1 MSKTI
6 DELRAQSERIANATQ
21 AGENTASRVGGTIT
35 DIVDHIAS
43 LEDGNGAVAN
53 IAQGAVGRDNI
64 DNGAVD
70 EYAIADGA
78 VKTSK
83 IADAAVVAS
92 KLAQGAVTT
101 DALADD
107 AVTTDKIAQGA
118 VTADVIADA
127 VKSLQWSE
135 VQFTDIDALSEV
147 SSLNTITAYKV
158 KSGTRTYGYMLMT
171 MDRGS
176 NQIAQYMITSMILP
190 SEEYDYHQQSIY
202 VRTFSLRGSYES
214 AQGTWS
220 TWRKM
225 VSTFN
230 EKLSFSSDGR
240 SETYGAEIGKTIDL
254 TASDVY
260 KLKEVLNSYVKKAS
274 VERGKDDNYNV
285 LKLTLQD
292 NSEVKVEIQDR
303 NYIADSAVT
312 TEKIAAGAI
321 DTSRIANGAV
331 TNAKIAAGAVT
342 TEKIAQ
348 GAITRDNI
356 GNGVVGS
363 YELVDGAVTTEKI
376 SNKAVTTDKIA
387 QGAVTTEK
395 LDSELSNAIH
405 TNTDAINQLFDI
417 VKEPYAYGIEFDTEI
432 SSPKCTR
439 IGNMA
444 FHRTLPIQSNM
455 RGCLLDDDGNV
466 VEYLDPNDWTS
477 NVRDGSKGQVMVE
490 IPTHYRKF
498 EEEGTKRRVLLSEL
512 PLMGYHKV
520 PKCYV
525 SAYEATVERSTQKLC
540 SVVNDGE
547 DYRGGNN
554 NADLD
559 GTYKSLLGRPCTSI
573 SRTLFRSYA
582 RKRKSG
588 STEWNCYTYDVHK
601 TLFWLFVVEY
611 ATLNSQASYNS
622 EPTSEGYRQG
632 GLGVGVSN
640 WNWSNWQT
648 FNGNCPFVPC
658 GYTDSI
664 GNRTGVVSYTAK
676 NDDESISKTFD
687 VTRYRGVENPFGHI
701 WKWADGCNIQVS
713 ASQENGGT
721 GLSKAFICHNPANF
735 QDSNY
740 ANYSHVGNIDRV
752 GGYIKEVL
760 FGVGGEILPKLVGG
774 GSTTYFCDNHY
785 TDTKQSGE
793 ALRGLLFGGYAGD
806 GEYVGLACAG
816 SYVVPSIPI
825 SYFGSRLCFI
835 PSEA

>member
-6 DELRAQSERIANATQ
+6 DELRSQSERIANATQ

-53 IAQGAVGRDNI
+53 IAHGAVGRDNI

-92 KLAQGAVTT
+92 KLAQGAVNT

-118 VTADVIADA
+118 ITADVLADA

-135 VQFTDIDALSEV
+135 VQLTDIDALSEV
-147 SSLNTITAYKV
+147 SSLNAITAYKV
-158 KSGTRTYGYMLMT
+158 KSGKTTCGYMFMT
-171 MDRGS
+171 IDLGT
-176 NQIAQYMITSMILP
+176 NQIAQYMITSLILP
-190 SEEYDYHQQSIY
+190 SDYSYDYNQQSLY
-202 VRTFSLRGSYES
+202 VRTFARKGSYES

-230 EKLSFSSDGR
+230 DKLSFSSDGR
-240 SETYGAEIGKTIDL
+240 SETYGSEIGKTIDL
-254 TASDVY
+254 TATDVY
-260 KLKEVLNSYVKKAS
+260 KLKEIVD
-274 VERGKDDNYNV
+274 RGVTTDK
-285 LKLTLQD
+285 
-292 NSEVKVEIQDR
+292 
-303 NYIADSAVT
+303 IADKAVT
-312 TEKIAAGAI
+312 NEKIA
-321 DTSRIANGAV
+321 DGAV
-331 TNAKIAAGAVT
+331 TVT
-342 TEKIAQ
+342 KIAQ
-348 GAITRDNI
+348 GA
-356 GNGVVGS
+356 V
-363 YELVDGAVTTEKI
+363 ATEKI
-376 SNKAVTTDKIA
+376 ADGAVTTDKIA

-466 VEYLDPNDWTS
+466 VEYLEPNDWTS

-512 PLMGYHKV
+512 PLMGYDKV

-554 NADLD
+554 NSSLD
-559 GTYKSLLGRPCTSI
+559 GQYNSLLGRPATSI
-573 SRTLFRSYA
+573 SRTSFRSYA

-588 STEWNCYTYDVHK
+588 STEWNSYTYDVHK

-632 GLGVGVSN
+632 GLGAGVTTWEWGN
-640 WNWSNWQT
+640 WKA
-648 FNGNCPFVPC
+648 FNGNYPFVPC
-658 GYTDSI
+658 GHTDSL

-676 NDDESISKTFD
+676 NDDESITKTFD
-687 VTRYRGVENPFGHI
+687 VPRYRGVENPFGHL

-713 ASQENGGT
+713 ATQENGGT
-721 GLSKAFICHNPANF
+721 GLSKAFICHDPANF

-752 GGYIKEVL
+752 GGFIKEVL
-760 FGVGGEILPKLVGG
+760 FGVGGEILPKTKGG

-785 TDTKQSGE
+785 TNIPSSGE
-793 ALRGLLFGGYAGD
+793 SLRGLLFGGHAYLGAD
-806 GEYVGLACAG
+806 AGLAFSRSDNAPSD
-816 SYVVPSIPI
+816 SYSN
-825 SYFGSRLCFI
+825 FGSRLCFI

>member
-70 EYAIADGA
+70 QYAIADGA

-118 VTADVIADA
+118 VT
-127 VKSLQWSE
+127 
-135 VQFTDIDALSEV
+135 
-147 SSLNTITAYKV
+147 
-158 KSGTRTYGYMLMT
+158 
-171 MDRGS
+171 
-176 NQIAQYMITSMILP
+176 
-190 SEEYDYHQQSIY
+190 
-202 VRTFSLRGSYES
+202 
-214 AQGTWS
+214 
-220 TWRKM
+220 
-225 VSTFN
+225 
-230 EKLSFSSDGR
+230 
-240 SETYGAEIGKTIDL
+240 
-254 TASDVY
+254 
-260 KLKEVLNSYVKKAS
+260 
-274 VERGKDDNYNV
+274 
-285 LKLTLQD
+285 
-292 NSEVKVEIQDR
+292 
-303 NYIADSAVT
+303 
-312 TEKIAAGAI
+312 
-321 DTSRIANGAV
+321 
-331 TNAKIAAGAVT
+331 

-376 SNKAVTTDKIA
+376 YNKAVTNDKIA
-387 QGAVTTEK
+387 DGAVTTEK
-395 LDSELSNAIH
+395 LDSELSNAIQ

-466 VEYLDPNDWTS
+466 VEYLDPNDWNS

-525 SAYEATVERSTQKLC
+525 SAYEATVQRSTSKLC
-540 SVVNDGE
+540 SVANINE

-554 NADLD
+554 NSSFD
-559 GTYKSLLGRPCTSI
+559 GQYNSFLGRPATSI
-573 SRTLFRSYA
+573 SRTSFRNYA

-588 STEWNCYTYDVHK
+588 STEWNCYTYDIHK

-611 ATLNSQASYNS
+611 ATLNSQAGYNS

-632 GLGVGVSN
+632 GLGAGVTTLN
-640 WNWSNWQT
+640 WGNWT
-648 FNGNCPFVPC
+648 AFNGNYPFVPC
-658 GYTDSI
+658 GHTDRL

-687 VTRYRGVENPFGHI
+687 VPRYRGVENPFGHI
-701 WKWADGCNIQVS
+701 WKWTDGCNIQVS

-740 ANYSHVGNIDRV
+740 ANYSHVGNIDRS
-752 GGYIKEVL
+752 GGYVKEVL
-760 FGVGGEILPKLVGG
+760 FGVGGEILPKLAGG
-774 GSTTYFCDNHY
+774 GSTTYFCDNHRMNIP
-785 TDTKQSGE
+785 TSGE
-793 ALRGLLFGGYAGD
+793 ALRGLLFGGNANSGAD
-806 GEYVGLACAG
+806 AGLASAY
-816 SYVVPSIPI
+816 SVSNPSVLGT
-825 SYFGSRLCFI
+825 YLGSRLCFI
-835 PSEA
+835 PSET

>member
-64 DNGAVD
+64 ANGAVD
-70 EYAIADGA
+70 EYAITDGA

-118 VTADVIADA
+118 VTADGIADA

-135 VQFTDIDALSEV
+135 VQLTDIDALSEV
-147 SSLNTITAYKV
+147 SSPNAITAYKV
-158 KSGTRTYGYMLMT
+158 KSGKTTCGYMFMT
-171 MDRGS
+171 IDLGT
-176 NQIAQYMITSMILP
+176 NQIAQYMITSLILP
-190 SEEYDYHQQSIY
+190 SDSYSYDYNQQSLY
-202 VRTFSLRGSYES
+202 VRTFARKGSYES

-230 EKLSFSSDGR
+230 DKLSFSSDGR
-240 SETYGAEIGKTIDL
+240 SETYGSEIGKTIDL
-254 TASDVY
+254 TATDVY
-260 KLKEVLNSYVKKAS
+260 KLKEIVD
-274 VERGKDDNYNV
+274 RGVTTDK
-285 LKLTLQD
+285 
-292 NSEVKVEIQDR
+292 
-303 NYIADSAVT
+303 IADKAVT
-312 TEKIAAGAI
+312 NEKIA
-321 DTSRIANGAV
+321 DGAV
-331 TNAKIAAGAVT
+331 TVT
-342 TEKIAQ
+342 KIAQ
-348 GAITRDNI
+348 GA
-356 GNGVVGS
+356 V
-363 YELVDGAVTTEKI
+363 ATEKI
-376 SNKAVTTDKIA
+376 ADGAVTTDKIA

-395 LDSELSNAIH
+395 LDSELSNTIQN
-405 TNTDAINQLFDI
+405 NTDAINQLFDI

-432 SSPKCTR
+432 SSPECTR

-525 SAYEATVERSTQKLC
+525 SAYEATLQRSTSKLC
-540 SVVNDGE
+540 SVANINE

-554 NADLD
+554 NSSLD
-559 GTYKSLLGRPCTSI
+559 GQYNSFLGRPATLI
-573 SRTLFRSYA
+573 SRTAFRTAA

-588 STEWNCYTYDVHK
+588 SSEWNCYTYDVHK

-632 GLGVGVSN
+632 GLGEGVTTLG
-640 WNWSNWQT
+640 WSNWAA
-648 FNGNCPFVPC
+648 FNGNFPFVPC
-658 GYTDSI
+658 GHTDSL

-687 VTRYRGVENPFGHI
+687 VPRYRGVENPFGHI
-701 WKWADGCNIQVS
+701 WKWTDGCNIQVS

-752 GGYIKEVL
+752 VGFIKEVL
-760 FGVGGEILPKLVGG
+760 FGVGGEILPKLAGG
-774 GSTTYFCDNHY
+774 GSTTYFCDYHN
-785 TDTKQSGE
+785 TAIPSSGE
-793 ALRGLLFGGYAGD
+793 VLRGLLFGGRADD
-806 GEYVGLACAG
+806 GASAGLASAH
-816 SYVVPSIPI
+816 SNSAPSNSSSII
-825 SYFGSRLCFI
+825 GSRLCFI

>member
-92 KLAQGAVTT
+92 KLAQGAITT
-101 DALADD
+101 E
-107 AVTTDKIAQGA
+107 KIAQGA
-118 VTADVIADA
+118 VTSDVLADA

-135 VQFTDIDALSEV
+135 VQLTDIDALSEV
-147 SSLNTITAYKV
+147 SSLNAITAYKV
-158 KSGTRTYGYMLMT
+158 KSGMMTYGYMFMT
-171 MDRGS
+171 MDRGT
-176 NQIAQYMITSMILP
+176 NQIAQYMITSLILP

-202 VRTFSLRGSYES
+202 VRTFSLRGSHES

-225 VSTFN
+225 ISTFN

-254 TASDVY
+254 TARDVY

-274 VERGKDDNYNV
+274 VVRGKDDNYNI

-303 NYIADSAVT
+303 NYIADGAVT
-312 TEKIAAGAI
+312 TEKIAAE
-321 DTSRIANGAV
+321 
-331 TNAKIAAGAVT
+331 AVT
-342 TEKIAQ
+342 TTKIAQ
-348 GAITRDNI
+348 GAVTTTKIA
-356 GNGVVGS
+356 
-363 YELVDGAVTTEKI
+363 DGAVTTEKI
-376 SNKAVTTDKIA
+376 YQGAITRNHIDNGAVDKYAIADGAVTTDKISNKAVTTEKIA
-387 QGAVTTEK
+387 DGAVTTEK
-395 LDSELSNAIH
+395 LDSELSNAIQ

-466 VEYLDPNDWTS
+466 VEYLDPNDWNS

-525 SAYEATVERSTQKLC
+525 SAYEATVQRSTSKLC
-540 SVVNDGE
+540 SVANINE

-554 NADLD
+554 NSSLD
-559 GTYKSLLGRPCTSI
+559 GQYNSFLGRPATSI
-573 SRTLFRSYA
+573 NRISFRSYA

-611 ATLNSQASYNS
+611 ATLNSQAAYNS

-632 GLGVGVSN
+632 GLGAGVTT
-640 WNWSNWQT
+640 WDDTWSS
-648 FNGNCPFVPC
+648 FNGYYPFVPC
-658 GYTDSI
+658 GHTDSL

-687 VTRYRGVENPFGHI
+687 VPRYRGVENPFGHI
-701 WKWADGCNIQVS
+701 WKWTDGCNIQVS

-760 FGVGGEILPKLVGG
+760 FGVGGEILPKLAGG
-774 GSTTYFCDNHY
+774 GSTTYFCDNHW
-785 TDTKQSGE
+785 TSIPTSGE
-793 ALRGLLFGGYAGD
+793 ALRGLLFGGTAANGAYAG
-806 GEYVGLACAG
+806 LASAG
-816 SYVVPSIPI
+816 SNHAPSTTGTH
-825 SYFGSRLCFI
+825 FGSRLCFI

>member
-1 MSKTI
+1 MSKTV

-83 IADAAVVAS
+83 IA
-92 KLAQGAVTT
+92 QG
-101 DALADD
+101 
-107 AVTTDKIAQGA
+107 AVTTDKIAQG
-118 VTADVIADA
+118 TITQDKLDDI

-135 VQFTDIDALSEV
+135 VQLTDIDALSEF
-147 SSLNTITAYKV
+147 SSLNAITAYKV
-158 KSGTRTYGYMLMT
+158 KSGKTICGYMFMT
-171 MDRGS
+171 IDLGT
-176 NQIAQYMITSMILP
+176 NQIAQYMITSLILP
-190 SEEYDYHQQSIY
+190 SDYSYDYHQQSLY
-202 VRTFSLRGSYES
+202 VRTFSRKGSYES

-260 KLKEVLNSYVKKAS
+260 KLKEIVD
-274 VERGKDDNYNV
+274 RGVTTDK
-285 LKLTLQD
+285 
-292 NSEVKVEIQDR
+292 
-303 NYIADSAVT
+303 IADKAVT
-312 TEKIAAGAI
+312 NEKIA
-321 DTSRIANGAV
+321 
-331 TNAKIAAGAVT
+331 
-342 TEKIAQ
+342 
-348 GAITRDNI
+348 
-356 GNGVVGS
+356 
-363 YELVDGAVTTEKI
+363 DGAVTTEKI
-376 SNKAVTTDKIA
+376 YQGAITRDKIDNGAVDSYSLTNGAVTTDKIA

-395 LDSELSNAIH
+395 LDSELSNIIH
-405 TNTDAINQLFDI
+405 TNTAAINQLFDI

-444 FHRTLPIQSNM
+444 FHKTLPIQSNM

-498 EEEGTKRRVLLSEL
+498 EEDGTKRRVLLSEL

-525 SAYEATVERSTQKLC
+525 SAYEATVQRSTSKLC
-540 SVVNDGE
+540 SVANINE

-554 NADLD
+554 NSSLD
-559 GTYKSLLGRPCTSI
+559 GQYNSFLGRPATSI
-573 SRTLFRSYA
+573 SRTSFRSYA

-611 ATLNSQASYNS
+611 ARLNSQASFNS

-632 GLGVGVSN
+632 GLGAGVTTWNSN
-640 WNWSNWQT
+640 WST
-648 FNGNCPFVPC
+648 FNGYYPFVPC
-658 GYTDSI
+658 GHTDSL

-676 NDDESISKTFD
+676 NDDESITKTFD
-687 VTRYRGVENPFGHI
+687 VPRYRGVENPFGHI
-701 WKWADGCNIQVS
+701 WKWTDGCNIQVS

-760 FGVGGEILPKLVGG
+760 FGVGGEILPKLAGG
-774 GSTTYFCDNHY
+774 GSTTYFCDNHW
-785 TDTKQSGE
+785 TSIPTSGE
-793 ALRGLLFGGYAGD
+793 ALRGLLFGGNATDGAYAG
-806 GEYVGLACAG
+806 LAYAY
-816 SYVVPSIPI
+816 SAYAPSSAYSSI
-825 SYFGSRLCFI
+825 GSRLCFI

>member
-21 AGENTASRVGGTIT
+21 AGENTATRVGGTIT

-64 DNGAVD
+64 ANGVVD
-70 EYAIADGA
+70 EYAITDGA

-92 KLAQGAVTT
+92 KIAQGAITT
-101 DALADD
+101 E
-107 AVTTDKIAQGA
+107 KIAQGSI
-118 VTADVIADA
+118 TQDKLDDI

-135 VQFTDIDALSEV
+135 VQFTDIDSLSEV
-147 SSLNTITAYKV
+147 SSLNAITAYKV
-158 KSGTRTYGYMLMT
+158 KSGTKTCGYMFMT
-171 MDRGS
+171 MDYGS
-176 NQIAQYMITSMILP
+176 NQIAQYMITSLILP
-190 SEEYDYHQQSIY
+190 SDSYRYDYNQQSLY
-202 VRTFSLRGSYES
+202 VRTFARKGSYES

-225 VSTFN
+225 ISTFN

-240 SETYGAEIGKTIDL
+240 SETYGFEIGKTIDL

-274 VERGKDDNYNV
+274 VVRGEDDNYNI

-292 NSEVKVEIQDR
+292 NSEVTVNIQDR
-303 NYIADSAVT
+303 GYIADGV
-312 TEKIAAGAI
+312 
-321 DTSRIANGAV
+321 V
-331 TNAKIAAGAVT
+331 TNSKIAAGAVT
-342 TEKIAQ
+342 NEKIA
-348 GAITRDNI
+348 A
-356 GNGVVGS
+356 
-363 YELVDGAVTTEKI
+363 GAVTNEKI
-376 SNKAVTTDKIA
+376 AAGAVTFTKIA
-387 QGAVTTEK
+387 DGAVTTEK
-395 LDSELSNAIH
+395 LDSELSNAIQ

-498 EEEGTKRRVLLSEL
+498 EEDGTKRRVLLSEL

-540 SVVNDGE
+540 SVVNINE

-554 NADLD
+554 NSSLD
-559 GTYKSLLGRPCTSI
+559 GQYNSFLGRPATSI
-573 SRTLFRSYA
+573 SRTSFRSYA

-588 STEWNCYTYDVHK
+588 STEWNCYTYDIHK

-611 ATLNSQASYNS
+611 ATLNSQASFNS

-632 GLGVGVSN
+632 GLGAGVTT
-640 WNWSNWQT
+640 WDWSSWTT
-648 FNGNCPFVPC
+648 FNGLYPFVPC
-658 GYTDSI
+658 GHTDSL
-664 GNRTGVVSYTAK
+664 GNRTGVIPYTAK

-687 VTRYRGVENPFGHI
+687 VPRYRGVENPFGHI
-701 WKWADGCNIQVS
+701 WEWTDGCNIQVS
-713 ASQENGGT
+713 ASQENGVT

-760 FGVGGEILPKLVGG
+760 FGVGGEILPKLAGG
-774 GSTTYFCDNHY
+774 GSTTYFCDIHY
-785 TDTKQSGE
+785 INIPTSGE
-793 ALRGLLFGGYAGD
+793 ALHGLLFGGSARD
-806 GEYVGLACAG
+806 GAAAGLASAY
-816 SYVVPSIPI
+816 SNSAPSN
-825 SYFGSRLCFI
+825 SGTSVGSRLCFI

>member
-83 IADAAVVAS
+83 IA
-92 KLAQGAVTT
+92 QG
-101 DALADD
+101 

-118 VTADVIADA
+118 VERDNIANGAVSTNELMTEAVETDKIADEA
-127 VKSLQWSE
+127 VTGNK
-135 VQFTDIDALSEV
+135 
-147 SSLNTITAYKV
+147 
-158 KSGTRTYGYMLMT
+158 
-171 MDRGS
+171 
-176 NQIAQYMITSMILP
+176 
-190 SEEYDYHQQSIY
+190 
-202 VRTFSLRGSYES
+202 
-214 AQGTWS
+214 
-220 TWRKM
+220 
-225 VSTFN
+225 
-230 EKLSFSSDGR
+230 
-240 SETYGAEIGKTIDL
+240 
-254 TASDVY
+254 
-260 KLKEVLNSYVKKAS
+260 
-274 VERGKDDNYNV
+274 
-285 LKLTLQD
+285 
-292 NSEVKVEIQDR
+292 
-303 NYIADSAVT
+303 IADSAVT
-312 TEKIAAGAI
+312 SSKL
-321 DTSRIANGAV
+321 
-331 TNAKIAAGAVT
+331 
-342 TEKIAQ
+342 AQ
-348 GAITRDNI
+348 G
-356 GNGVVGS
+356 
-363 YELVDGAVTTEKI
+363 
-376 SNKAVTTDKIA
+376 AVTTDKIA

-490 IPTHYRKF
+490 IPTYYRKF
-498 EEEGTKRRVLLSEL
+498 EEDGTKRRVLLSEL

-525 SAYEATVERSTQKLC
+525 SAYEATVQRSTSKLC
-540 SVVNDGE
+540 SVANINE

-554 NADLD
+554 NSSLD
-559 GTYKSLLGRPCTSI
+559 GQYNSFLGRPATSI
-573 SRTLFRSYA
+573 SRTSFRSYA

-611 ATLNSQASYNS
+611 ATLNSQAAYNS

-632 GLGVGVSN
+632 GLGAGVTT
-640 WNWSNWQT
+640 WDGKWSS
-648 FNGNCPFVPC
+648 FNGSYPFVPC
-658 GYTDSI
+658 GHTDSL

-687 VTRYRGVENPFGHI
+687 VPRYRGVENPFGHI
-701 WKWADGCNIQVS
+701 WKWTDGCNIQVS

-760 FGVGGEILPKLVGG
+760 FGVGGEILPKLAGG
-774 GSTTYFCDNHY
+774 GSTTYFCDNHW
-785 TDTKQSGE
+785 TSIPKSGE
-793 ALRGLLFGGYAGD
+793 ALRGLLFSGNAHDVKGA
-806 GEYVGLACAG
+806 GLAFA
-816 SYVVPSIPI
+816 I
-825 SYFGSRLCFI
+825 SSRTSSSTYSDIGSRLCFI

>member
-6 DELRAQSERIANATQ
+6 DELRAQGERIANATQ
-21 AGENTASRVGGTIT
+21 AGENTATRVGGTIT

-64 DNGAVD
+64 ANGVVD

-107 AVTTDKIAQGA
+107 AVTTAKIAQGSI
-118 VTADVIADA
+118 TKDKLDDI

-147 SSLNTITAYKV
+147 SSLNAITAYKV
-158 KSGTRTYGYMLMT
+158 KSGTKTCGYMFMT
-171 MDRGS
+171 MDFAS
-176 NQIAQYMITSMILP
+176 NQIAQYMITSLILP
-190 SEEYDYHQQSIY
+190 SNDGYGYNQQSLY
-202 VRTFSLRGSYES
+202 VRTFACKGSYES

-225 VSTFN
+225 ISTFN
-230 EKLSFSSDGR
+230 DKLSFSSDGR
-240 SETYGAEIGKTIDL
+240 SETYGFEVGKTIDL

-274 VERGKDDNYNV
+274 VVRGEDDNYNI

-303 NYIADSAVT
+303 NYIA
-312 TEKIAAGAI
+312 
-321 DTSRIANGAV
+321 NGAV
-331 TNAKIAAGAVT
+331 TTTKIADGAVT

-376 SNKAVTTDKIA
+376 SNKAVTNDKIA
-387 QGAVTTEK
+387 DGAVTTEK
-395 LDSELSNAIH
+395 LDSELSNAIQ

-498 EEEGTKRRVLLSEL
+498 EEDGTKRRVLLSEL

-540 SVVNDGE
+540 SVVNINE
-547 DYRGGNN
+547 DYRGGDNN
-554 NADLD
+554 SSLD
-559 GTYKSLLGRPCTSI
+559 GQYDSFLGRPATSI
-573 SRTLFRSYA
+573 NRTSFRSYA
-582 RKRKSG
+582 RNRKSG

-611 ATLNSQASYNS
+611 ATLNSQAAYNS

-632 GLGVGVSN
+632 GLGAGVTTWKSSSWKSLN
-640 WNWSNWQT
+640 DMN
-648 FNGNCPFVPC
+648 PFVPC
-658 GYTDSI
+658 GHTDSL
-664 GNRTGVVSYTAK
+664 GNRTGVVPYTAK
-676 NDDESISKTFD
+676 NDDESISKTFN
-687 VTRYRGVENPFGHI
+687 VPRYRGVENPFGHI
-701 WKWADGCNIQVS
+701 WKWTDGCNIQVS

-760 FGVGGEILPKLVGG
+760 FGVGGEILPKLAGG
-774 GSTTYFCDNHY
+774 GSTTYFCDNHW
-785 TDTKQSGE
+785 TNIPTSGE
-793 ALRGLLFGGYAGD
+793 ALHGLMLCGDASAG
-806 GEYVGLACAG
+806 VNAGLACAYS
-816 SYVVPSIPI
+816 SYVPS
-825 SYFGSRLCFI
+825 SSFVTVGSRLCFI

>member
-70 EYAIADGA
+70 QYAIADGA

-101 DALADD
+101 DAL
-107 AVTTDKIAQGA
+107 
-118 VTADVIADA
+118 ADA

-158 KSGTRTYGYMLMT
+158 KSGTRTYGYMFMT
-171 MDRGS
+171 MDRGT

-202 VRTFSLRGSYES
+202 VRTFSLRGSHES

-220 TWRKM
+220 TWHKM
-225 VSTFN
+225 ISTFN
-230 EKLSFSSDGR
+230 EKLSFSTDGR

-254 TASDVY
+254 TATDVF
-260 KLKEVLNSYVKKAS
+260 KLKEIVD
-274 VERGKDDNYNV
+274 RGVTTDK
-285 LKLTLQD
+285 
-292 NSEVKVEIQDR
+292 
-303 NYIADSAVT
+303 IADKAVT
-312 TEKIAAGAI
+312 NEKIA
-321 DTSRIANGAV
+321 DGAV
-331 TNAKIAAGAVT
+331 TVT
-342 TEKIAQ
+342 KIAQ
-348 GAITRDNI
+348 GAVATEKIA
-356 GNGVVGS
+356 
-363 YELVDGAVTTEKI
+363 DGAVTTEKI
-376 SNKAVTTDKIA
+376 YQGAITRDHINNGAVDSYSLANGAVTTDKISNKAVTTEKIA
-387 QGAVTTEK
+387 DGAVTTEK
-395 LDSELSNAIH
+395 LDSELSNAIQ

-525 SAYEATVERSTQKLC
+525 SAYEATVEISTQKLC

-554 NADLD
+554 KADWD
-559 GTYKSLLGRPCTSI
+559 GTYRSLLGRPATSI
-573 SRTLFRSYA
+573 SRTSFRSYA

-611 ATLNSQASYNS
+611 ATLDSQAAYNS

-632 GLGVGVSN
+632 GLGVGVST
-640 WNWSNWQT
+640 WEWSKWLA
-648 FNGNCPFVPC
+648 FNGSCPFVPC
-658 GYTDSI
+658 GHTDSL
-664 GNRTGVVSYTAK
+664 GNRTGVVTYTAK

-687 VTRYRGVENPFGHI
+687 VPRYRGVENPFGHI
-701 WKWADGCNIQVS
+701 WKWTDGCNIQVS

-721 GLSKAFICHNPANF
+721 GLSKAFICHDPANF

-760 FGVGGEILPKLVGG
+760 FGVGGEILPKLAGG

-785 TDTKQSGE
+785 INIPTSDE
-793 ALRGLLFGGYAGD
+793 ALRGLRFGGSAHYSIGAGLTSASSENASSRTD
-806 GEYVGLACAG
+806 ASVGT
-816 SYVVPSIPI
+816 
-825 SYFGSRLCFI
+825 RLCFI

>member
-107 AVTTDKIAQGA
+107 AVTTAKIAQGSI
-118 VTADVIADA
+118 TKDKLDDI

-158 KSGTRTYGYMLMT
+158 KSERKTCGYMFMT
-171 MDRGS
+171 MDS
-176 NQIAQYMITSMILP
+176 AANQIAQYMITSMILP
-190 SEEYDYHQQSIY
+190 SNDGYDYNQQSLY
-202 VRTFSLRGSYES
+202 VRTFARRGSYES

-230 EKLSFSSDGR
+230 EKLSFSADGR
-240 SETYGAEIGKTIDL
+240 SETYGFELGKTIDL
-254 TASDVY
+254 TATDVF

-274 VERGKDDNYNV
+274 VVRGEDDNYNV

-303 NYIADSAVT
+303 NYIADGIIT
-312 TEKIAAGAI
+312 TEKIAQ
-321 DTSRIANGAV
+321 GAV
-331 TNAKIAAGAVT
+331 NTDKIADAAIT

-348 GAITRDNI
+348 GAITRDHI
-356 GNGVVGS
+356 ENGAVGS
-363 YELVDGAVTTEKI
+363 YELKNGAVTTE
-376 SNKAVTTDKIA
+376 KIA

-395 LDSELSNAIH
+395 LDSELSNAIQ

-540 SVVNDGE
+540 SVANINE

-554 NADLD
+554 NSSLD
-559 GTYKSLLGRPCTSI
+559 GQYNSFLGRPATSI
-573 SRTLFRSYA
+573 SRISFRSYA

-611 ATLNSQASYNS
+611 ATLNSQASFNS

-632 GLGVGVSN
+632 GLGAGVTT
-640 WNWSNWQT
+640 WDGTWSA
-648 FNGNCPFVPC
+648 FNGNYPFVPC
-658 GYTDSI
+658 GHTDSL

-687 VTRYRGVENPFGHI
+687 VPRYRGVENPFGHI
-701 WKWADGCNIQVS
+701 WKWTDGCNIQVS

-760 FGVGGEILPKLVGG
+760 FGVGGEILPKLAGG
-774 GSTTYFCDNHY
+774 GSTTYFCDIHWTNIP
-785 TDTKQSGE
+785 TSGE
-793 ALRGLLFGGYAGD
+793 ALRALLFGGSAAD
-806 GEYVGLACAG
+806 GASAGLACATSG
-816 SYVVPSIPI
+816 SDPLSTPMH
-825 SYFGSRLCFI
+825 FGSRLCFI

>member
-21 AGENTASRVGGTIT
+21 AGENTATRVGGTIT

-64 DNGAVD
+64 ANGVVD
-70 EYAIADGA
+70 EYAITDGA

-92 KLAQGAVTT
+92 KIAQGAITT
-101 DALADD
+101 E
-107 AVTTDKIAQGA
+107 KIAQGSI
-118 VTADVIADA
+118 TQDKLDDI

-158 KSGTRTYGYMLMT
+158 KSGTKTCGYMFMT
-171 MDRGS
+171 MDFAS
-176 NQIAQYMITSMILP
+176 NQIAQYMITSLILP
-190 SEEYDYHQQSIY
+190 SNDGYDYNQQSLY
-202 VRTFSLRGSYES
+202 VRTFARKGSYES

-225 VSTFN
+225 ISTFN

-240 SETYGAEIGKTIDL
+240 SETYGFEVGKTIDL
-254 TASDVY
+254 TAADVY
-260 KLKEVLNSYVKKAS
+260 KLKEIVD
-274 VERGKDDNYNV
+274 RGVTTDK
-285 LKLTLQD
+285 
-292 NSEVKVEIQDR
+292 
-303 NYIADSAVT
+303 IAD
-312 TEKIAAGAI
+312 K
-321 DTSRIANGAV
+321 AV
-331 TNAKIAAGAVT
+331 TNEKIAAGAVT
-342 TEKIAQ
+342 FTKIAD
-348 GAITRDNI
+348 GAVTTDKIA
-356 GNGVVGS
+356 
-363 YELVDGAVTTEKI
+363 DGAVTTEKI
-376 SNKAVTTDKIA
+376 YQGAITRDHINNGAVDKYAIADGAVTTDKISNKAVTTEKIA
-387 QGAVTTEK
+387 DRAVTTEK
-395 LDSELSNAIH
+395 LDSELSNAIQ

-554 NADLD
+554 NADWD
-559 GTYKSLLGRPCTSI
+559 GTYKSLLGRPATSI
-573 SRTLFRSYA
+573 SRTSLRSYA

-632 GLGVGVSN
+632 GLGAGVTTWELGN
-640 WNWSNWQT
+640 WAA
-648 FNGNCPFVPC
+648 FNGYYPFVPC
-658 GYTDSI
+658 GHTDSL

-687 VTRYRGVENPFGHI
+687 VPRYRGVENPFGHI
-701 WKWADGCNIQVS
+701 WKWTDGCNIQVS

-740 ANYSHVGNIDRV
+740 ANYSHVGNIDRI

-760 FGVGGEILPKLVGG
+760 FGVGGEIFPKLAGG
-774 GSTTYFCDNHY
+774 GSTTYFCDNHW
-785 TDTKQSGE
+785 TSIPTSGE
-793 ALRGLLFGGYAGD
+793 ALRGVLFGGGAYYGAYG
-806 GEYVGLACAG
+806 GLASAY
-816 SYVVPSIPI
+816 SVSAPSNSITTV
-825 SYFGSRLCFI
+825 GSRLCLL
-835 PSEA
+835 PAE

>member
-1 MSKTI
+1 MSKTV

-64 DNGAVD
+64 ANGAVSTNELMTDAVETDKIAD
-70 EYAIADGA
+70 EAVTTTKIADGA

-101 DALADD
+101 D
-107 AVTTDKIAQGA
+107 KIAQESI
-118 VTADVIADA
+118 TQDKLDDI
-127 VKSLQWSE
+127 VKGLQWSD
-135 VQFTDIDALSEV
+135 VQLTDIDTLSEV

-158 KSGTRTYGYMLMT
+158 KSGKTTCGYMFMT
-171 MDRGS
+171 IDLGT
-176 NQIAQYMITSMILP
+176 NQIAQYMITSLILP
-190 SEEYDYHQQSIY
+190 SDYSYDYNQQSLY
-202 VRTFSLRGSYES
+202 VRTFARKGSYES

-225 VSTFN
+225 ISTFN
-230 EKLSFSSDGR
+230 DKLSFSADGR
-240 SETYGAEIGKTIDL
+240 SETYGFEIGKTIDL
-254 TASDVY
+254 TASDVC

-274 VERGKDDNYNV
+274 VERGEDDNYNI

-292 NSEVKVEIQDR
+292 NSVVRVEVQDR
-303 NYIADSAVT
+303 NFIANSAVT
-312 TEKIAAGAI
+312 AE
-321 DTSRIANGAV
+321 
-331 TNAKIAAGAVT
+331 
-342 TEKIAQ
+342 
-348 GAITRDNI
+348 
-356 GNGVVGS
+356 
-363 YELVDGAVTTEKI
+363 
-376 SNKAVTTDKIA
+376 KIA
-387 QGAVTTEK
+387 QGAVTNEKIADGAVTNEK
-395 LDSELSNAIH
+395 LDSELSNAIQ

-554 NADLD
+554 NNADWD
-559 GTYKSLLGRPCTSI
+559 GTYKSLLGRPATSI
-573 SRTLFRSYA
+573 SRTSFRSYA

-611 ATLNSQASYNS
+611 ATLNSQASFNS

-632 GLGVGVSN
+632 GLGAGVTTWDST
-640 WNWSNWQT
+640 WSS
-648 FNGNCPFVPC
+648 FNGYYPFVPC
-658 GYTDSI
+658 GHTDSL

-687 VTRYRGVENPFGHI
+687 VPRYRGVENPFGHI
-701 WKWADGCNIQVS
+701 WKWTDGCNIQVS

-760 FGVGGEILPKLVGG
+760 FGVGGEILPKLAGG
-774 GSTTYFCDNHY
+774 GSTTYFCDNHW
-785 TDTKQSGE
+785 TNIPTLGE
-793 ALRGLLFGGYAGD
+793 ALRGLLFGGFADLGANA
-806 GEYVGLACAG
+806 GLACAG
-816 SYVVPSIPI
+816 SHLAPSSAVARI
-825 SYFGSRLCFI
+825 GSRLCFI